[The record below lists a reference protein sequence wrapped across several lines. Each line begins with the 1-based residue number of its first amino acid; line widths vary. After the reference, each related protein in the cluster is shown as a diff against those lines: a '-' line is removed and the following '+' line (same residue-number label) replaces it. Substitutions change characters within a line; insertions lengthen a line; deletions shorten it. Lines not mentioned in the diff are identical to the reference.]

1 MTYEQRPEIVTLAEI
16 ARYIIKWSPIAPL
29 SGLKALPVVICFDCD
44 ARSFFYDQGKQL
56 LLLPVRPTNERLLQ
70 HVNMAKKKAPML
82 TNVDDMDNEGRVRLL
97 AVIDNLRALG
107 INDNVS
113 LPQV

>member
-1 MTYEQRPEIVTLAEI
+1 
-16 ARYIIKWSPIAPL
+16 
-29 SGLKALPVVICFDCD
+29 
-44 ARSFFYDQGKQL
+44 
-56 LLLPVRPTNERLLQ
+56 
-70 HVNMAKKKAPML
+70 ML
-82 TNVDDMDNEGRVRLL
+82 TNVDDMDNSGRVRLL